1 MARICIVTAGHLAT
15 CPRMLKAADAL
26 AGAGY
31 RVRVVSTRYVDWAT
45 AADTEV
51 RRVREGN
58 WEWTVV
64 DYHRRSGRRT
74 SLWSGLRLHAAKA
87 LARGLGLGRCPLA
100 VAARAYG
107 RVHPE
112 LLRAALARPVDLFY
126 GGTTGALAAVALAG
140 RRARVPYAL
149 DLEDFHSA
157 EQDDDPASRLAHGMA
172 ERIERAV
179 LPGAAFLTAG
189 SVAIASAYASKYGV
203 CPIPINNTF
212 PLPTATPDLTPSVG
226 EGLRLY
232 WFSQTIGPGR
242 GLEDAVEAMGLADIL
257 GELHLRGLAIPD
269 YLETLRELADD
280 VAPELKIVCHEPAP
294 PDSMVDLCRGY
305 DVGLALEQEHVLNR
319 ALCLTNKAFTYMLG
333 GLALVLTDTP
343 GQRPLGLDVGE
354 GAILYA
360 PGDVPA
366 LAAGLKRWAEDK
378 CILARA
384 RAAGWQAAQRRWH
397 WEHPA
402 ERGALL
408 GAVAR
413 ALAR

>member
-1 MARICIVTAGHLAT
+1 
-15 CPRMLKAADAL
+15 MLKAADAL

-31 RVRVVSTRYVDWAT
+31 RVRVVSTRHVDWAT

-58 WEWTVV
+58 WEWMGV

-74 SLWSGLRLHAAKA
+74 FMRRGLRFHAAKA
-87 LARGLGLGRCPLA
+87 LASGLGLGRCPLA

-107 RVHPE
+107 RVHSE

-140 RRARVPYAL
+140 RRAGVPYAL

-157 EQDDDPASRLAHGMA
+157 EQGHDPASRLAHGLA

-179 LPGAAFLTAG
+179 LPGAVFLTAG
-189 SVAIASAYASKYGV
+189 SVPIASAYSGKYGV
-203 CPIPINNTF
+203 RPTPINNTF
-212 PLPTATPDLTPSVG
+212 PLPAVTPDLTPSVG

-280 VAPELKIVCHEPAP
+280 VAPELKIVYHEPAP

-343 GQRPLGLDVGE
+343 AQRPLGWDVGE
-354 GAILYA
+354 GAILSM

-366 LAAGLKRWAEDK
+366 LAAGLKRWAKDK
-378 CILARA
+378 GILARA

>member
-1 MARICIVTAGHLAT
+1 MPRICIVTAGHLAT

-26 AGAGY
+26 TGAGY
-31 RVRVVSTRYVDWAT
+31 HVRVVSTRHMAWAT
-45 AADTEV
+45 AADAEV
-51 RRVREGN
+51 CRAREGT

-64 DYHRRSGRRT
+64 NYHRRSGRRT
-74 SLWSGLRLHAAKA
+74 YLRSGLRFHAAGA

-107 RVHPE
+107 RAHSE
-112 LLRAALARPVDLFY
+112 LLRAALAGPADLFY

-140 RRARVPYAL
+140 RRAGVPYAL

-157 EQDDDPASRLAHGMA
+157 EQGDDPASRLAHGLA
-172 ERIERAV
+172 ERIEGDV

-189 SVAIASAYASKYGV
+189 SVAIASAYAGKYGMR
-203 CPIPINNTF
+203 PTPINNTF
-212 PLPTATPDLTPSVG
+212 PLPRATPDLAASVG

-242 GLEDAVEAMGLADIL
+242 GLEDAIEGMGLAGIP

-269 YLETLRELADD
+269 YMECLRRLAGD
-280 VAPELKIVCHEPAP
+280 VAPKLKIVQHEPAP
-294 PDSMVDLCRGY
+294 PDSMVDLCRGL
-305 DVGLALEQEHVLNR
+305 DVGLALEPGFSVNNR
-319 ALCLTNKAFTYMLG
+319 LALSNKAFTYILG
-333 GLALVLTDTP
+333 GLAVALTDTP
-343 GQRPLGLDVGE
+343 GHRPLASDLGD
-354 GAILYA
+354 GAILYK
-360 PGDVPA
+360 PGEVPA
-366 LAAGLKRWAEDK
+366 LAAGFKRWAENK
-378 CILARA
+378 CILGRA
-384 RAAGWQAAQRRWH
+384 RAASWHAAQRRWH

-413 ALAR
+413 ALSR